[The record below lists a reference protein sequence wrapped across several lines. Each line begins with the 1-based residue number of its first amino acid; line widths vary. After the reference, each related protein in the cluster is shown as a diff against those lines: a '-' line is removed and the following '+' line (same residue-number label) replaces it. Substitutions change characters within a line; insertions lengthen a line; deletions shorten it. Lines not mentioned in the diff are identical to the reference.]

1 MSCGRTF
8 STGLTIWSTPGF
20 RALKLSAAPASSLAA
35 MNAIKEES
43 RRSAGVH
50 FLETVAQDLRF
61 GLRVLRKSP
70 GFTAVAILTL
80 ALGLAQHRHL
90 QPDRYRHAAPS
101 SRAETA
107 GADGGAPRQSCAWRR
122 AHLRLY
128 QRSLGAAA

>member
-80 ALGLAQHRHL
+80 ALGIGAN
-90 QPDRYRHAAPS
+90 
-101 SRAETA
+101 TA
-107 GADGGAPRQSCAWRR
+107 IFSLIDTVM
-122 AHLRLY
+122 LRLLPV
-128 QRSLGAAA
+128 QKPQELMEVVRVNPARGGEPTSGFTNA